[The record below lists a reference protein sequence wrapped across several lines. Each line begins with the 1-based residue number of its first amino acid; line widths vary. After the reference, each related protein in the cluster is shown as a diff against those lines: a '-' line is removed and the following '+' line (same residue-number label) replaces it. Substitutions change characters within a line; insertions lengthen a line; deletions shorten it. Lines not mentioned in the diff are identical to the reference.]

1 MISVC
6 FRFDDPSATSDH
18 ELEHRVVEMF
28 ARHDVPLCV
37 AAIPFAWAPG
47 GESIPLS
54 AQNAAHL
61 VAAARAGT
69 VEIAQHGHSH
79 IRRGSDAHGLRSE
92 FAGVPA
98 AEQVRLI
105 REGMQH
111 LASLFSCHI
120 KGFVPPW
127 NTYDPST
134 VQAVGEAGFQYLS
147 AGDEVLASRTV
158 VIVPRTCTLRTV
170 RSVLAKVFC
179 FRLLAPVVVVVFH
192 PDDFEEFKFPPRPD
206 EPPPYTNLRELDAL
220 LGWIKSTPNLRA
232 ETIGRIAESTR
243 NGTRLRN
250 PADLRLPYRVKASLP
265 PMLARS
271 GAWRTYTGTLWGAL
285 RSADRLGPSM

>member
-18 ELEHRVVEMF
+18 ALERRIVEIF
-28 ARHDVPLCV
+28 ARRDVPLCV
-37 AAIPFAWAPG
+37 AAIPFSRAIG

-61 VAAARAGT
+61 VEAAGAGV

-79 IRRGSDAHGLRSE
+79 IRRGSDARGMRSE

-105 REGMQH
+105 REGMEH

-127 NTYDPST
+127 NTYDQST
-134 VQAVGEAGFQYLS
+134 VRAVDEAGFQYLS

-158 VIVPRTCTLRTV
+158 AIVPRTCTLRTV
-170 RSVLAKVFC
+170 RSVLERA
-179 FRLLAPVVVVVFH
+179 FRFRSLAPVVVAVFH
-192 PDDFEEFKFPPRPD
+192 PDDFEEFKYPPRPD
-206 EPPPYTNLRELDAL
+206 EPPPFTSLLELDAL
-220 LGWIKSTPNLRA
+220 LGWVKSTPQLQA
-232 ETIGRIAESTR
+232 EAIGCIAESSR

-250 PADLRLPYRVKASLP
+250 PAELRLPYRVKASVP

-285 RSADRLGPSM
+285 RSGNH